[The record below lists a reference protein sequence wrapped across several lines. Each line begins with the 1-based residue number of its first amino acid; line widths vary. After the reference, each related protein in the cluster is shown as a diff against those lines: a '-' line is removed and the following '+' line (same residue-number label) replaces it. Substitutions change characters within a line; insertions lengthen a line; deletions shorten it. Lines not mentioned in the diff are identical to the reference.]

1 MNNIAGWC
9 FRLAVL
15 YALFGMVMGEI
26 MAISGDHSQMPV
38 HAHINVLGW
47 VSLALF
53 GLFYNSY
60 PASAEGKLPLIQ
72 FVLFNLGIV
81 IQAFAV
87 SQILMDNTA
96 MAPVAGIG
104 SGLLILSMAIFTF
117 LAYKHTKA

>member
-1 MNNIAGWC
+1 
-9 FRLAVL
+9 
-15 YALFGMVMGEI
+15 MGEI
-26 MAISGDHSQMPV
+26 MAMSGDHSQMPV

-53 GLFYNSY
+53 GLFYKSY
-60 PASAEGKLPLIQ
+60 PASTEGRLPLIQ

-96 MAPVAGIG
+96 MGPVAGIG